1 MENFYAEHDT
11 DRVIRNNYF
20 PDYSYK
26 GTIVEVGAA
35 TPTFLSTTK
44 HFKENGW
51 RAVHIEPNPN
61 FIQNHLDAQN
71 EIYPYACGEN
81 NIDNIDFTIVS
92 TNQGENT
99 NHSYSSFEIKD
110 GYRELNP
117 QYFDSLQKSKIKVN
131 CRKLDSIIEE
141 AKINYIDVLSVDTE
155 GWEIEVMKG
164 LSKIQPTL
172 VILEN
177 VLNLNSY
184 TEYMESRN
192 YKLDRIQAINFFYIK
207 K

>member
-1 MENFYAEHDT
+1 MKNFYAEHDT
-11 DRVIRNNYF
+11 DRIIRDKYF
-20 PDYSYK
+20 PDYSYQ
-26 GTIVEVGAA
+26 GTIIEVGAA
-35 TPTFLSTTK
+35 TPTFLSMTK

-51 RAVHIEPNPN
+51 RAIHVEPNPH

-81 NIDNIDFTIVS
+81 DIDNVDFTIVCS
-92 TNQGENT
+92 NQGEIT
-99 NHSYSSFEIKD
+99 NHSYSSFEVKE
-110 GYRELNP
+110 GYRNLNP
-117 QYFDSLQKSKIKVN
+117 GYFDSLEKLKIKVN

-141 AKINYIDVLSVDTE
+141 AKITNIDVLSIDTE

-192 YKLDRIQAINFFYIK
+192 YKLDHTQAINFFYTRK
-207 K
+207 